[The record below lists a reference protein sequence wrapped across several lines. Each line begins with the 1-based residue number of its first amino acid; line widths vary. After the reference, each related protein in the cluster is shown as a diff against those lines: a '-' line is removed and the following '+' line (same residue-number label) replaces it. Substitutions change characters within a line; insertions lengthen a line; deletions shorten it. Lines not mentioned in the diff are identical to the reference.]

1 MHDAS
6 KWRHYPHGT
15 VRRMPLPFAALERRR
30 KTEILTYRVLVRL
43 YSHNAA
49 ANTFTL
55 PPPPVIQKIEIL

>member
-1 MHDAS
+1 
-6 KWRHYPHGT
+6 
-15 VRRMPLPFAALERRR
+15 MPLPFAALERRR
-30 KTEILTYRVLVRL
+30 KTEILTYRVLVCL